1 MIFRPDLILIDGTSY
16 IYRAFHA
23 LPPLTT
29 KEGKPTGATRGF
41 ASMIRKLISTY
52 PGVPMVMVFDAKG
65 PNFRNDYYEP
75 YKKNRPPMPNELR
88 VQIDDIKKLSE
99 LFCFSIE
106 EVVGVEADDVIATL
120 AEKFGKDKKIL
131 ISSPDKDLTQLVTNN
146 IIQHNSMSNEFFNEE
161 YVLEKFGVSPNQISE
176 LLALV
181 GDKADNIPGIT
192 KVGNKT
198 AAKWLN
204 QHGSLDNLLKHADEI
219 TGVVGENLRNEKD
232 FLKRNLFLVS
242 LKKDLSFDL
251 QIDEIKVPEQSNKGL
266 QDFFKELEFN
276 AFVTEEQAE
285 KKVVEYRTL
294 KSIDDLS
301 MIENLIHE
309 SKCFAFDTETTS
321 IDSLEAEL
329 VGVSFSFEANSG
341 YYLPIAHQEKTAI
354 SRDEALRWLKQI
366 IEASQD
372 KVIGQNLKYDLQV
385 LRNHQIHIKK
395 FYADTMLMS
404 YSINST
410 ASRHNLDALAEYYL
424 NIKTIKFEDVMGKGK
439 NKLKNFSEVPI
450 KEATNYAAEDAD
462 ITLQLYRTFETKIDD
477 KTTKMLQEIEYPMIF
492 VLMEMEATG
501 ALIDIKHLNSLS
513 NNFGSKLINLVQKI
527 HKHSGVVFNID
538 SPKQLSEVLFDKM
551 GIEAKGLKKT
561 SSGYYSTSEAVLQ
574 KLADENEIIKDILEY
589 RTLAK
594 LKSTYT
600 DKLSEICD
608 LGSRVHTSYHQAVTS
623 TGRLSSSDPN
633 LQNIPIRTKDGIVIR
648 EAFIAPQGKKLLAID
663 YSQIEL
669 RLMAHY
675 SNDEIM
681 VKSFNNNEDIHKRT
695 ASEIFGV
702 DIQDV
707 DDDMRRKAKTIN
719 FGLLY
724 GMSAFGLSNQ
734 LSVTRAEA
742 DIFLESYF
750 DRYSGVSAFMK
761 NIVEDAK
768 GKKYVETLHGRK
780 IHVPNIE
787 SSNYLMRQASERAAI
802 NGPLQG
808 SAADIIKIAMIKIA
822 EWIQGNDQEIKMI
835 LQVHDELIF
844 EVPDSYGEEN
854 IEPIIKLMEQSTEI
868 NVPLKA
874 EYGLALIGEK
884 PINKFA

>member
-285 KKVVEYRTL
+285 KKVVEYKTL

-462 ITLQLYRTFETKIDD
+462 ITL
-477 KTTKMLQEIEYPMIF
+477 
-492 VLMEMEATG
+492 
-501 ALIDIKHLNSLS
+501 
-513 NNFGSKLINLVQKI
+513 
-527 HKHSGVVFNID
+527 
-538 SPKQLSEVLFDKM
+538 
-551 GIEAKGLKKT
+551 
-561 SSGYYSTSEAVLQ
+561 
-574 KLADENEIIKDILEY
+574 
-589 RTLAK
+589 
-594 LKSTYT
+594 
-600 DKLSEICD
+600 
-608 LGSRVHTSYHQAVTS
+608 
-623 TGRLSSSDPN
+623 
-633 LQNIPIRTKDGIVIR
+633 
-648 EAFIAPQGKKLLAID
+648 
-663 YSQIEL
+663 
-669 RLMAHY
+669 
-675 SNDEIM
+675 
-681 VKSFNNNEDIHKRT
+681 
-695 ASEIFGV
+695 
-702 DIQDV
+702 
-707 DDDMRRKAKTIN
+707 
-719 FGLLY
+719 
-724 GMSAFGLSNQ
+724 
-734 LSVTRAEA
+734 
-742 DIFLESYF
+742 
-750 DRYSGVSAFMK
+750 
-761 NIVEDAK
+761 
-768 GKKYVETLHGRK
+768 
-780 IHVPNIE
+780 
-787 SSNYLMRQASERAAI
+787 
-802 NGPLQG
+802 
-808 SAADIIKIAMIKIA
+808 
-822 EWIQGNDQEIKMI
+822 
-835 LQVHDELIF
+835 
-844 EVPDSYGEEN
+844 
-854 IEPIIKLMEQSTEI
+854 
-868 NVPLKA
+868 
-874 EYGLALIGEK
+874 
-884 PINKFA
+884 

>member
-702 DIQDV
+702 NIQDV

-822 EWIQGNDQEIKMI
+822 EWIEGNDQEIKMI

-874 EYGLALIGEK
+874 EYGFGSNWREAH
-884 PINKFA
+884 

>member
-276 AFVTEEQAE
+276 AFVTEEEVE
-285 KKVVEYRTL
+285 KKVVEYKTL

-874 EYGLALIGEK
+874 EYGFGSNWREAH
-884 PINKFA
+884 

>member
-16 IYRAFHA
+16 IFRAFHA

-161 YVLEKFGVSPNQISE
+161 YVLEKFGVKPNQISE

-285 KKVVEYRTL
+285 KKVVEYKTL

-385 LRNHQIHIKK
+385 LRNHQINIKR

-561 SSGYYSTSEAVLQ
+561 SSGYYSTSESVLQ

-822 EWIQGNDQEIKMI
+822 EWIEGNDQEIKMI

-874 EYGLALIGEK
+874 EYGFGSNWREAH
-884 PINKFA
+884 

>member
-285 KKVVEYRTL
+285 KKVVEYKTL

-561 SSGYYSTSEAVLQ
+561 SSGYYSTSESVLQ

-822 EWIQGNDQEIKMI
+822 EWIEGNDQEIKMI

-874 EYGLALIGEK
+874 EYGFGSNWREAH
-884 PINKFA
+884 

>member
-131 ISSPDKDLTQLVTNN
+131 ISSPDKDLTQLVTKN

-161 YVLEKFGVSPNQISE
+161 YVLEKFGVGPNQISE

-385 LRNHQIHIKK
+385 LRNHQINIKR

-561 SSGYYSTSEAVLQ
+561 SSGYYSTSESVLQ

-822 EWIQGNDQEIKMI
+822 EWIEDNDQEIKMI

-844 EVPDSYGEEN
+844 EVPGSYGEEN
-854 IEPIIKLMEQSTEI
+854 IQPIIKLMEQSTEI

-874 EYGLALIGEK
+874 EYGFGSNWREAH
-884 PINKFA
+884 

>member
-844 EVPDSYGEEN
+844 EVPGSYGEEN

-874 EYGLALIGEK
+874 EYGFGSNWREAH
-884 PINKFA
+884 

>member
-285 KKVVEYRTL
+285 KKVVEYITL

-385 LRNHQIHIKK
+385 LRNHQINIKK

-822 EWIQGNDQEIKMI
+822 EWIEGNDQEIKMI

-874 EYGLALIGEK
+874 EYGFGSNWREAH
-884 PINKFA
+884 

>member
-276 AFVTEEQAE
+276 AFVTEEQVE

-385 LRNHQIHIKK
+385 LRNHQINIKR
-395 FYADTMLMS
+395 FHADTMLMS

-462 ITLQLYRTFETKIDD
+462 ITLQLYKTFETKIDD

-561 SSGYYSTSEAVLQ
+561 SSGYYSTSESVLQ

-600 DKLSEICD
+600 DKLAEICD
-608 LGSRVHTSYHQAVTS
+608 LSSRVHTSYHQAVTS

-822 EWIQGNDQEIKMI
+822 KWIEGNDQEIKMI

-844 EVPDSYGEEN
+844 EVPDSYGEAN

-874 EYGLALIGEK
+874 DYGFGSNWREAH
-884 PINKFA
+884 

>member
-251 QIDEIKVPEQSNKGL
+251 QIDDIKVPEQSNKGL

-285 KKVVEYRTL
+285 KKVVEYKTL
-294 KSIDDLS
+294 TSTDDLS

-309 SKCFAFDTETTS
+309 SKCYAFDTETTS

-385 LRNHQIHIKK
+385 LRNHQINIKR

-561 SSGYYSTSEAVLQ
+561 SSGYYSTSESVLQ

-822 EWIQGNDQEIKMI
+822 EWIEGNDQEIKMI

-874 EYGLALIGEK
+874 EYGFGSNWREAH
-884 PINKFA
+884 

>member
-65 PNFRNDYYEP
+65 PNFRNDYYEL

-161 YVLEKFGVSPNQISE
+161 YVLEKFGVKPNQISE

-251 QIDEIKVPEQSNKGL
+251 QIDDIKVPEQSNKEL
-266 QDFFKELEFN
+266 QGFFKELEFN
-276 AFVTEEQAE
+276 AFVTDKQVE
-285 KKVVEYRTL
+285 KKAVEYRTL

-385 LRNHQIHIKK
+385 LRNHQINIQRFH
-395 FYADTMLMS
+395 ADTMLMS

-462 ITLQLYRTFETKIDD
+462 ITLQLYKTFETKIDD

-561 SSGYYSTSEAVLQ
+561 SSGYYSTSESVLQ
-574 KLADENEIIKDILEY
+574 KLSDENEIIKDILEY

-822 EWIQGNDQEIKMI
+822 KWIEGNDQEIKMI

-844 EVPDSYGEEN
+844 EVPGSYGEEN
-854 IEPIIKLMEQSTEI
+854 IQPIIKLMEQSTEI

-874 EYGLALIGEK
+874 EYGFGSNWREAH
-884 PINKFA
+884 

>member
-251 QIDEIKVPEQSNKGL
+251 QIDDIKVPEQSNKGL

-285 KKVVEYRTL
+285 KKVVEYKTL
-294 KSIDDLS
+294 TSIDDLS

-309 SKCFAFDTETTS
+309 SKCYAFDTETTS

-385 LRNHQIHIKK
+385 LRNHQINIKR
-395 FYADTMLMS
+395 FHADTMLMS

-462 ITLQLYRTFETKIDD
+462 ITLQLYKTFETKIDD
-477 KTTKMLQEIEYPMIF
+477 KTKKMLQEIEYPMIF

-561 SSGYYSTSEAVLQ
+561 SSGYYSTSESVLQ

-874 EYGLALIGEK
+874 EYGFGSNWREAH
-884 PINKFA
+884 

>member
-276 AFVTEEQAE
+276 AFVTEEQVE

-385 LRNHQIHIKK
+385 LRNHQINIKR

-477 KTTKMLQEIEYPMIF
+477 KTTKMLHEIEYPMIF

-561 SSGYYSTSEAVLQ
+561 SSGYYSTSESVLQ

-648 EAFIAPQGKKLLAID
+648 EAFIAPKGKKLLAID

-822 EWIQGNDQEIKMI
+822 EWIEGNDQEIKMI

-874 EYGLALIGEK
+874 EYGFGSNWREAH
-884 PINKFA
+884 

>member
-161 YVLEKFGVSPNQISE
+161 YVLEKFGVGPNQISE

-385 LRNHQIHIKK
+385 LRNHQINIKR
-395 FYADTMLMS
+395 FHADTMLMS

-702 DIQDV
+702 NIQDV

-874 EYGLALIGEK
+874 EYGFGSNWREAH
-884 PINKFA
+884 

>member
-251 QIDEIKVPEQSNKGL
+251 QIDDIKVPEQSNKGL

-385 LRNHQIHIKK
+385 LRNHQINIKR
-395 FYADTMLMS
+395 FHADTMLMS

-424 NIKTIKFEDVMGKGK
+424 NIKTIKFEDVIGKGK

-561 SSGYYSTSEAVLQ
+561 SSGYYSTSESVLQ

-822 EWIQGNDQEIKMI
+822 EWIEGNDQEIKMI

-874 EYGLALIGEK
+874 EYGFGSNWREAH
-884 PINKFA
+884 

>member
-527 HKHSGVVFNID
+527 HQHSGVVFNID

-822 EWIQGNDQEIKMI
+822 KWIEGNDQEIKMI

-874 EYGLALIGEK
+874 EYGFGSNWREAH
-884 PINKFA
+884 

>member
-276 AFVTEEQAE
+276 AFVTEEQVE

-385 LRNHQIHIKK
+385 LRNHQINIKR

-462 ITLQLYRTFETKIDD
+462 ITLQLYKTFEKKIDD

-561 SSGYYSTSEAVLQ
+561 SSGYYSTSESVLQ

-822 EWIQGNDQEIKMI
+822 EWIEGNDQEIKMI

-874 EYGLALIGEK
+874 EYGFGSNWREAH
-884 PINKFA
+884 

>member
-276 AFVTEEQAE
+276 AFVTEEQVE

-385 LRNHQIHIKK
+385 LRNHQINIKK

-462 ITLQLYRTFETKIDD
+462 ITLQLYKTFETKIDD
-477 KTTKMLQEIEYPMIF
+477 KTKKMLQEIEYPMIF

-561 SSGYYSTSEAVLQ
+561 SSGYYSTSESVLQ

-822 EWIQGNDQEIKMI
+822 EWIEGNDQEIKMI

-874 EYGLALIGEK
+874 EYGFGSNWREAH
-884 PINKFA
+884 

>member
-251 QIDEIKVPEQSNKGL
+251 QIDEIKVPEQSNKRL

-301 MIENLIHE
+301 MIEKLIHE

-385 LRNHQIHIKK
+385 LRNHQINIKK

-822 EWIQGNDQEIKMI
+822 EWIEGNDQEIKMI

-874 EYGLALIGEK
+874 EYGFGSNWREAH
-884 PINKFA
+884 

>member
-276 AFVTEEQAE
+276 AFVSEEQVE

-385 LRNHQIHIKK
+385 LRNHQINIKR

-822 EWIQGNDQEIKMI
+822 EWIEGNDQEIKMI

-874 EYGLALIGEK
+874 EYGFGSNWREAH
-884 PINKFA
+884 

>member
-131 ISSPDKDLTQLVTNN
+131 ISSPDKDLTQLVTSN

-161 YVLEKFGVSPNQISE
+161 YVLEKFGVGPNQISE

-251 QIDEIKVPEQSNKGL
+251 QIDDIKVPEQSNKGL

-285 KKVVEYRTL
+285 KKVVEYKTL
-294 KSIDDLS
+294 TSIDDLS

-309 SKCFAFDTETTS
+309 SKCYAFDTETTS

-385 LRNHQIHIKK
+385 LRNHQINIKR
-395 FYADTMLMS
+395 FHADTMLMS

-561 SSGYYSTSEAVLQ
+561 SSGYYSTSESVLQ

-822 EWIQGNDQEIKMI
+822 KWIEGNNQEIKMI

-874 EYGLALIGEK
+874 EYGFGSNWREAH
-884 PINKFA
+884 

>member
-251 QIDEIKVPEQSNKGL
+251 QIDDIKVPEQSNKGL

-276 AFVTEEQAE
+276 AFVTEEQVE

-301 MIENLIHE
+301 MIENLIQE

-385 LRNHQIHIKK
+385 LRNHQINIKR
-395 FYADTMLMS
+395 FHADTMLMS

-561 SSGYYSTSEAVLQ
+561 SSGYYSTSESVLQ

-822 EWIQGNDQEIKMI
+822 EWIEGNDQEIKMI

-874 EYGLALIGEK
+874 EYGFGSNWREAH
-884 PINKFA
+884 

>member
-146 IIQHNSMSNEFFNEE
+146 IIQHNSMSNEFFNEK
-161 YVLEKFGVSPNQISE
+161 YILEKFGVGPNQISE

-232 FLKRNLFLVS
+232 CLKRNLFLVS

-251 QIDEIKVPEQSNKGL
+251 QIDDIKVPEQSNKGL

-285 KKVVEYRTL
+285 KKVVEYKTL
-294 KSIDDLS
+294 TSTDDLS

-309 SKCFAFDTETTS
+309 SKCYAFDTETTS

-385 LRNHQIHIKK
+385 LRNHQINIKR

-822 EWIQGNDQEIKMI
+822 EWIEGNDQEIKMI

-874 EYGLALIGEK
+874 EYGFGSNWREAH
-884 PINKFA
+884 

>member
-301 MIENLIHE
+301 MIEKLIHE

-385 LRNHQIHIKK
+385 LRNHQINIKR
-395 FYADTMLMS
+395 FHADTMLMS

-702 DIQDV
+702 DIQNV

-822 EWIQGNDQEIKMI
+822 EWIEGNDQEIKMI

-874 EYGLALIGEK
+874 EYGFGSNWREAH
-884 PINKFA
+884 

>member
-385 LRNHQIHIKK
+385 LRNHQINIKR
-395 FYADTMLMS
+395 FHADTMLMS

-462 ITLQLYRTFETKIDD
+462 ITLQLYRTFERKIDD

-702 DIQDV
+702 DIQNV

-822 EWIQGNDQEIKMI
+822 EWIEGNDQEIKMI

-874 EYGLALIGEK
+874 EYGFGSNWREAH
-884 PINKFA
+884 

>member
-146 IIQHNSMSNEFFNEE
+146 IIQHNSMSNEFFNEQ

-385 LRNHQIHIKK
+385 LRNHQINIKK

-410 ASRHNLDALAEYYL
+410 ASRHNIDALAEYYL

-822 EWIQGNDQEIKMI
+822 EWIEGNDQEIKMI

-874 EYGLALIGEK
+874 EYGFGSNWREAH
-884 PINKFA
+884 

>member
-385 LRNHQIHIKK
+385 LRNHQINIKK

-822 EWIQGNDQEIKMI
+822 EWIEGNDQEIKMI

-844 EVPDSYGEEN
+844 EVPDFYGEEN

-874 EYGLALIGEK
+874 EYGFGSNWREAH
-884 PINKFA
+884 

>member
-366 IEASQD
+366 MEASQD

-462 ITLQLYRTFETKIDD
+462 ITLQLYKTFETKIDD
-477 KTTKMLQEIEYPMIF
+477 KTTKILQEIEYPMIF
-492 VLMEMEATG
+492 VLMEMEANG

-874 EYGLALIGEK
+874 EYGFGSNWREAH
-884 PINKFA
+884 

>member
-251 QIDEIKVPEQSNKGL
+251 QIDDIKVPEQSNKGL

-301 MIENLIHE
+301 MIEKLIHE

-385 LRNHQIHIKK
+385 LRNHQINIKR

-462 ITLQLYRTFETKIDD
+462 ITLQLYKTFETKIDD
-477 KTTKMLQEIEYPMIF
+477 KTKKMLQEIEYPMIF

-561 SSGYYSTSEAVLQ
+561 SSGYYSTSESVLQ

-822 EWIQGNDQEIKMI
+822 EWIEGNDQEIKMI

-874 EYGLALIGEK
+874 EYGFGSNWREAH
-884 PINKFA
+884 

>member
-276 AFVTEEQAE
+276 AFVTEQQVE

-385 LRNHQIHIKK
+385 LRNHHINIKK

-410 ASRHNLDALAEYYL
+410 ASRHNIDALAEYYL

-822 EWIQGNDQEIKMI
+822 EWIEGNDQEIKMI

-844 EVPDSYGEEN
+844 EVPGSYGEED

-874 EYGLALIGEK
+874 EYGFGSNWREAH
-884 PINKFA
+884 

>member
-354 SRDEALRWLKQI
+354 SRDEALRWLKKI

-385 LRNHQIHIKK
+385 LRNHQINIKK

-561 SSGYYSTSEAVLQ
+561 SSGYYSTSESVLQ

-822 EWIQGNDQEIKMI
+822 EWIEGNDQEIKMI

-874 EYGLALIGEK
+874 EYGFGSNWREAH
-884 PINKFA
+884 

>member
-276 AFVTEEQAE
+276 AFVTEEQVE

-385 LRNHQIHIKK
+385 LRNHQINIKR

-527 HKHSGVVFNID
+527 HKHSGVVFNVD

-561 SSGYYSTSEAVLQ
+561 SSGYYSTSESVLQ

-822 EWIQGNDQEIKMI
+822 EWIEGNDQEIKMI

-874 EYGLALIGEK
+874 EYGFGSNWREAH
-884 PINKFA
+884 

>member
-266 QDFFKELEFN
+266 QDFFKQLEFN
-276 AFVTEEQAE
+276 AFVTEEQVE

-309 SKCFAFDTETTS
+309 SNCFAFDTETTS

-385 LRNHQIHIKK
+385 LRNHQINIKK

-822 EWIQGNDQEIKMI
+822 EWIEGNDQEIKMI

-874 EYGLALIGEK
+874 EYGFGSNWREAH
-884 PINKFA
+884 

>member
-294 KSIDDLS
+294 KNIDDLS

-385 LRNHQIHIKK
+385 LRNHQINIKK

-561 SSGYYSTSEAVLQ
+561 SSGYYSTSESVLQ

-822 EWIQGNDQEIKMI
+822 EWIEGNDQEIKMI

-874 EYGLALIGEK
+874 EYGFGSNWREAH
-884 PINKFA
+884 

>member
-276 AFVTEEQAE
+276 AFVTEEQVK

-354 SRDEALRWLKQI
+354 SRDEALRWLKQT

-385 LRNHQIHIKK
+385 LRNHQINIKR

-561 SSGYYSTSEAVLQ
+561 SSGYYSTSESVLQ

-822 EWIQGNDQEIKMI
+822 EWIEGNDQEIKMI

-874 EYGLALIGEK
+874 EYGFGSNWREAH
-884 PINKFA
+884 

>member
-161 YVLEKFGVSPNQISE
+161 YVLEKFGVGPNQISE

-251 QIDEIKVPEQSNKGL
+251 QIDDIKVPEQSNKGL

-276 AFVTEEQAE
+276 AFVTEEQVE

-385 LRNHQIHIKK
+385 LRNHQINIKR
-395 FYADTMLMS
+395 FHADTMLMS

-561 SSGYYSTSEAVLQ
+561 SSGYYSTSESVLQ

-750 DRYSGVSAFMK
+750 ERYSGVSAFMK

-822 EWIQGNDQEIKMI
+822 EWIEGNDQEIKMI

-874 EYGLALIGEK
+874 EYGFGSNWREAH
-884 PINKFA
+884 

>member
-385 LRNHQIHIKK
+385 LRNHQINIKR

-822 EWIQGNDQEIKMI
+822 EWIEGNDQEIKMI

-874 EYGLALIGEK
+874 EYGFGSNWREAH
-884 PINKFA
+884 

>member
-309 SKCFAFDTETTS
+309 SKYFAFDTETTS

-874 EYGLALIGEK
+874 EYGFGSNWREAH
-884 PINKFA
+884 

>member
-301 MIENLIHE
+301 MIEKLIHE

-366 IEASQD
+366 IEANQD

-385 LRNHQIHIKK
+385 LRNHQINIKR

-462 ITLQLYRTFETKIDD
+462 ITLQLFRTFETKIDD

-561 SSGYYSTSEAVLQ
+561 SSGYYSTSESVLQ

-822 EWIQGNDQEIKMI
+822 EWIEGNDQEIKMI

-874 EYGLALIGEK
+874 EYGFGSNWREAH
-884 PINKFA
+884 